1 MNSIV
6 SILSRW
12 KKDAGM
18 KHEIQ
23 FTYRDGILTI
33 YTIRQG
39 WFMGCGGLLYDR
51 YTAILKETLVDYKQ
65 VVFVETHYC
74 V

>member
-1 MNSIV
+1 MSEIIK
-6 SILSRW
+6 ILAKW

-23 FTYRDGILTI
+23 FTYCDGILTI
-33 YTIRQG
+33 YTTRPD
-39 WFMGCGGLLYDR
+39 WFMGCGGLLYKR
-51 YTAILKETLVDYKQ
+51 YMAILKAILVDCKQ
-65 VVFVETHYC
+65 VVFVETNYQ